1 MLCPFGQET
10 QISRL
15 DSFIESCLQ
24 TYVIYRLS
32 DLMNLNVSLCL
43 IKHLAIKLNG
53 GIECGYVYS
62 QSR

>member
-1 MLCPFGQET
+1 MLRPFGQET

-15 DSFIESCLQ
+15 DRFVESCVQ

-32 DLMNLNVSLCL
+32 DLMNLNVYLCL

-53 GIECGYVYS
+53 EAECGYVYS